1 MNATS
6 STNNSTIGLKILGKD
21 YRVACTPENRESL
34 GTAAAL
40 LNSKLTEITDRSKG
54 TSERLAVMAAL
65 DLAHELVSA
74 GSAPASS
81 LAALEVETL
90 QRRIDS
96 IEARV
101 ALATDVD

>member
-6 STNNSTIGLKILGKD
+6 STINIKILGKE

-34 GTAAAL
+34 STAADL
-40 LNSKLTEITDRSKG
+40 LNSKLTEIGDRSKG
-54 TSERLAVMAAL
+54 TNERLAVMAAL

-74 GSAPASS
+74 GSVPASS
-81 LAALEVETL
+81 LALLEVETL
-90 QRRIDS
+90 QRRINS

-101 ALATDVD
+101 ALAMDVD